1 MAEADMQQSQNI
13 EDELKRSNRALR
25 LLSASNQTLL
35 RATDET
41 ALLYD
46 VCRVSTE
53 IGGYSLSWVGFKE
66 MDALQSV
73 RPAAYCGYDEGF
85 LAAAKMSWADNEH
98 GLSAMSTAIRTGMMQ
113 LRLDILNDPR
123 LAIWHDDA
131 RSRNYQSAI
140 ALPLQVN
147 GETIGAIAIYAPEPN
162 AFHGKEIDLLEELA
176 SDLSFGIETVRLRI
190 AHEYANARIHRL
202 AFFDSLT
209 GLPNRNRLSSLLT
222 DAVAA
227 ARENDSQL
235 ALLLLDLD
243 YIREINESYGHEAGD
258 RILVQV
264 AHKLQEMSDDNC
276 TVTRFG
282 GDDFVI
288 ICNHNNQAKA
298 ISLAK
303 HILAAIKQPFLSD
316 AHSFSISG
324 SIGIAFYPG
333 DADNPTDLLS
343 RADLAMSKVKEA
355 GGGYR
360 FYKSKMSHDLTREL
374 ELLQRLECAV
384 AEGNLQLH
392 YQPKVELCSG
402 QIIGAEAL
410 LRWHDPIL
418 GSISPVE
425 FIPIA
430 EGRGLMTTIGE
441 WVLRTACG
449 QIKLWKE
456 QGLACRGRIAV
467 NVSAR
472 QLEDPY
478 FLERAA
484 RVMEETGV
492 SPSAVEMELT
502 ESCLMD
508 DPERMFELM
517 AELRTLG
524 FSIAIDD
531 FGTGYSSLVYL
542 KRIPIDTLKID
553 QTFVRNMLDDNND
566 KAIISTILAIAQQ
579 MGLTTV
585 AEGVETEEQRQALL
599 QLGCGM
605 GQGYYFCR
613 PKSADDFT
621 KLLLKSS
628 CFLAAPL

>member
-1 MAEADMQQSQNI
+1 MQQMQNI

-53 IGGYSLSWVGFKE
+53 LGGYSLSWVGIKE
-66 MDALQSV
+66 MDASKSV

-85 LAAAKMSWADNEH
+85 LAAAKMSWGDNEH
-98 GLSAMSTAIRTGMMQ
+98 GLSAMSTAIRTGTTQ

-123 LAIWHDDA
+123 LTIWHDDA
-131 RSRNYQSAI
+131 KSRNYQSAI
-140 ALPLQVN
+140 ALPLQVD

-162 AFHGKEIDLLEELA
+162 AFHGKEITLLEELA
-176 SDLSFGIETVRLRI
+176 SDLSFGIETIRLRI
-190 AHEYANARIHRL
+190 AHEHANARIHRL

-209 GLPNRNRLSSLLT
+209 GLPNRNRLSYLLA
-222 DAVAA
+222 DAIVTAK
-227 ARENDSQL
+227 ENDSQL

-264 AHKLQEMSDDNC
+264 ARKLQELSDDNC

-288 ICNHNNQAKA
+288 ICNQNNQNKA
-298 ISLAK
+298 ISLAR
-303 HILAAIKQPFLSD
+303 HILTAIKQPFLSD

-360 FYKSKMSHDLTREL
+360 FYKSKMSRELTREL
-374 ELLQRLECAV
+374 EILQRLECAV

-392 YQPKVELCSG
+392 YQPKVELRSG
-402 QIIGAEAL
+402 LIIGAEAL
-410 LRWHDPIL
+410 LRWHDPVL
-418 GSISPVE
+418 GSISPAE

-430 EGRGLMTTIGE
+430 EGRGLMSTIGE
-441 WVLRTACG
+441 WVLRTACT
-449 QIKLWKE
+449 QIKLWKA
-456 QGLACRGRIAV
+456 QGFTCRGRIAV

-478 FLERAA
+478 FLERIA
-484 RVMEETGV
+484 RVMEETGI

-517 AELRTLG
+517 AELRALG

-613 PKSADDFT
+613 PESAAAFT
-621 KLLLKSS
+621 EKLQRTA
-628 CFLAAPL
+628 CFLTPPE

>member
-1 MAEADMQQSQNI
+1 MQQLLNI
-13 EDELKRSNRALR
+13 EDELKRTNRALR

-35 RATDET
+35 RTNDET
-41 ALLYD
+41 ALLYE
-46 VCRVSTE
+46 VCRISTE
-53 IGGYSLSWVGFKE
+53 IGGYSLSWVGYKE
-66 MDALQSV
+66 MDDSKSV
-73 RPAAYCGYDEGF
+73 RPAAYCGHNEGF
-85 LAAAKMSWADNEH
+85 LSAAKMSWADNEH
-98 GLSAMSTAIRTGMMQ
+98 GLSAMSTAIRTGITQ
-113 LRLDILNDPR
+113 LRLDILDDPR
-123 LAIWHDDA
+123 LAVWHDDA

-140 ALPLQVN
+140 ALPLKVD

-162 AFHGKEIDLLEELA
+162 SFHGKEITLLEELA
-176 SDLSFGIETVRLRI
+176 SDLSFGIETVRLRR
-190 AHEYANARIHRL
+190 AHEYANAHIHRL

-209 GLPNRNRLSSLLT
+209 GLPNRNHLSSLLT
-222 DAVAA
+222 DAVAT
-227 ARENDSQL
+227 ARDNCSQL

-258 RILVQV
+258 KVLVQV
-264 AHKLQEMSDDNC
+264 AQKLQDLSEDNC
-276 TVTRFG
+276 TVARFG

-288 ICNHNNQAKA
+288 ICNQNNQSKA

-303 HILAAIKQPFLSD
+303 HILAAIKQPFLLD
-316 AHSFSISG
+316 ANSFSISG
-324 SIGIAFYPG
+324 SIGIALYPN
-333 DADNPTDLLS
+333 DSDNPTDLLS
-343 RADLAMSKVKEA
+343 QADLAMSKVKEA
-355 GGGYR
+355 GGGFR
-360 FYKSKMSHDLTREL
+360 FYKSKMSHELNREL

-384 AEGNLQLH
+384 EERNLQLH

-418 GSISPVE
+418 GSISPAE

-430 EGRGLMTTIGE
+430 EGRGLMSTIGE
-441 WVLRTACG
+441 WVLRKACG
-449 QIKLWKE
+449 QIKLWTE
-456 QGLACRGRIAV
+456 QGLTCRGRIAV

-478 FLERAA
+478 FLERIA

-517 AELRTLG
+517 AELRNLG

-566 KAIISTILAIAQQ
+566 RAIISTILAIAQQ

-613 PKSADDFT
+613 PEPADDFT
-621 KLLLKSS
+621 KKLLKNP
-628 CFLAAPL
+628 CFLTSPL